1 MWLFIG
7 LLLLVGKSKDS
18 ELTSALQIVLVN
30 LFVLEGNRITVL
42 TKLVTV
48 ALNCILSQTLRSSH
62 QLLVLLNVKLASVVS
77 SFLIGFPGCD

>member
-42 TKLVTV
+42 TKLVRDESCLKLYSIPNPTF
-48 ALNCILSQTLRSSH
+48 QSSTTRFIKCKTG
-62 QLLVLLNVKLASVVS
+62 QC
-77 SFLIGFPGCD
+77 SF